1 MILYDKLSSSD
12 KAKLVAFKEKYY
24 QRYVSYLQEE
34 LDNKLLNGFTNN
46 NDTINQI
53 YCCLQIVHDRFNY
66 YLEFIK
72 IIQKYFALE
81 NKKVLEVGAGSLPIL
96 ASYLEFK
103 ALSYDI
109 MDPGTILED
118 VVGIKGKVIKE
129 KFSLATNITDY
140 DLLIGYNPCAAT
152 ESMIRNCLKNHKE
165 FIIALCG
172 CAFLPESYK
181 VRTNKQWQKYL
192 LQIIEKLGQDYNLYI
207 EYFKDYLN
215 IEYPI
220 LVMKLK
226 K

>member
-53 YCCLQIVHDRFNY
+53 YCCLQIVPDRFNY

-81 NKKVLEVGAGSLPIL
+81 NKKVLEVWAGSLPIL
-96 ASYLEFK
+96 ASYLESK

-118 VVGIKGKVIKE
+118 VVGIKGRVIKE

-172 CAFLPESYK
+172 CAFLPENYK

-192 LQIIEKLGQDYNLYI
+192 LQIIEKSGQDYNLYI

>member
-53 YCCLQIVHDRFNY
+53 YCCLQIVPDRFNY

-172 CAFLPESYK
+172 CAFLPENYK

-192 LQIIEKLGQDYNLYI
+192 LQIIEKSGQDYNLYI

>member
-53 YCCLQIVHDRFNY
+53 YCCLQIVPDRFNY

-96 ASYLEFK
+96 ASYLESK

-118 VVGIKGKVIKE
+118 IVGIKGKVIKE
-129 KFSLATNITDY
+129 KFSLATNITYY

-172 CAFLPESYK
+172 CAFLPENYK

-192 LQIIEKLGQDYNLYI
+192 LQIIEKSGQDYNLYI

>member
-1 MILYDKLSSSD
+1 MILYDKLSDTD
-12 KAKLVAFKEKYY
+12 KAKLITFKEKYY

-34 LDNKLLNGFTNN
+34 LDNKLLKGFTNN

-53 YCCLQIVHDRFNY
+53 YCYLQIVPDRFNY

-72 IIQKYFALE
+72 IIQKYFVLE
-81 NKKVLEVGAGSLPIL
+81 NKKVLEIGAGSLPIL
-96 ASYLEFK
+96 ASYLESK
-103 ALSYDI
+103 ALNYDI

-118 VVGIKGKVIKE
+118 VVGIKGKVTKE
-129 KFSLATNITDY
+129 KFSLDTSITDY

-152 ESMIRNCLKNHKE
+152 EAMIRNCLQNHKE

-181 VRTNKQWQKYL
+181 KRTNKEWQKYL
-192 LQIIEKLGQDYNLYI
+192 FQIIEKLGQDYNLYI

>member
-12 KAKLVAFKEKYY
+12 KAKLVAFKGKYY

-53 YCCLQIVHDRFNY
+53 YCCLQIVPDRFNY

-96 ASYLEFK
+96 ASYLGSK

-118 VVGIKGKVIKE
+118 IVGIKGKVIKE
-129 KFSLATNITDY
+129 KFSLATNITYY

-192 LQIIEKLGQDYNLYI
+192 LQIIEKSGQDYNLYI

>member
-53 YCCLQIVHDRFNY
+53 YCCLQIVPDRFNY

-96 ASYLEFK
+96 ASYLESK

-118 VVGIKGKVIKE
+118 VVGIKCRVIKE

-172 CAFLPESYK
+172 CAFLPENYK

-192 LQIIEKLGQDYNLYI
+192 LQIIEKSGQDYNLYI

>member
-53 YCCLQIVHDRFNY
+53 YCCLQIVPDRFNY

-96 ASYLEFK
+96 ASYLESK

-118 VVGIKGKVIKE
+118 VVGIKGRVIKE
-129 KFSLATNITDY
+129 KFSLATNINDY

-172 CAFLPESYK
+172 CAFLPENYK

-192 LQIIEKLGQDYNLYI
+192 LQIIEKSGQDYNLYI